1 MDEHYAEMITKFDLF
16 AGYTPHGARRLLE
29 QGEIRSLAANAMLIR
44 EGDPATSVD
53 LVLEGRLQVFVTR
66 DGNDLQLVTAG
77 PGTILGEIGVLCGIP
92 RAASVRAVENSVVL
106 QWKAQDFRRMLL
118 GDVML
123 SERIFRQSLR
133 MLIDNEQ
140 SMIDALVKSKRG
152 VSE

>member
-1 MDEHYAEMITKFDLF
+1 MEPKYEEIIPTFDLF
-16 AGYTPHGARRLLE
+16 AGYTPHGAKRLLE
-29 QGEIRSLAANAMLIR
+29 QGEIRALAANAMLIR

-53 LVLEGRLQVFVTR
+53 LVLEGKLEVFVTR
-66 DGNDLQLVTAG
+66 DGNDLPLTTGG
-77 PGTILGEIGVLCGIP
+77 PGTVLGELGVLCGIP

-106 QWKAQDFRRMLL
+106 QWKAQEFRRMLL

-133 MLIDNEQ
+133 MLIENER

-152 VSE
+152 ASE